1 MSAKRRTF
9 ADTHDFI
16 LTYTHVIII
25 SIVHVQVINVI
36 FVYVCVCVYV
46 YVCMSVRTMFC
57 RVKKLGSRCDGGYC
71 KITQAMVTTPEQK

>member
-25 SIVHVQVINVI
+25 SIVHIQVINVI
-36 FVYVCVCVYV
+36 FVYVCVCICVCVYICKDNV
-46 YVCMSVRTMFC
+46 C
-57 RVKKLGSRCDGGYC
+57 RVKKLGSRCDGGYR